1 VRQSLIAVFAMVL
14 VLAVAA
20 YEDFRRKDTVPRYR
34 ISGTVSQW
42 STLATST
49 PDQVVSFRV
58 RGFPYELAIDAPAL
72 EAMAKRGI
80 VEPVSL
86 GKHVDAIVTQSDV
99 AAQKRGAG
107 DQGTARAV
115 AVLGLI
121 VDDQTVFGSPEI
133 FRIAPTMRTWPYLVL
148 LSVFGAAMFF
158 GHKRRSTRRR
168 TRRTDYDGED
178 SSSG

>member
-1 VRQSLIAVFAMVL
+1 MAL

-49 PDQVVSFRV
+49 PDQAVSFRV
-58 RGFPYELAIDAPAL
+58 RGFPYELAIEAPAL
-72 EAMAKRGI
+72 NLLAKHGI
-80 VEPVSL
+80 VEPVSV
-86 GKHVDAIVTQSDV
+86 GKQVDAIVTQSDV
-99 AAQKRGAG
+99 AAQKRAMTDAG
-107 DQGTARAV
+107 PAHAV

-121 VDDQTVFGSPEI
+121 VDGETVFGSPEV
-133 FRIAPTMRTWPYLVL
+133 FRIAPTMRTWPYLL
-148 LSVFGAAMFF
+148 MLSVFGAAMFF
-158 GHKRRSTRRR
+158 GQKRKTTRRR
-168 TRRTDYDGED
+168 TRRPDYDGED